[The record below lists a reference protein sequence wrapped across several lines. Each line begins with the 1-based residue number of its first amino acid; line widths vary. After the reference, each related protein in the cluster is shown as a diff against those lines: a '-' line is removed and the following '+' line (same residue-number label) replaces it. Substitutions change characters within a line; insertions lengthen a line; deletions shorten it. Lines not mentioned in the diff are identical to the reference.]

1 LSEKLILCC
10 RLPGAGMPSRGR
22 GYLER
27 ARSIIVRAE
36 ARGGTL
42 IAWGNARLYFALDP
56 TAIEDAIALATKPGE
71 EGRPGEERFA
81 FGIAQGS
88 IESLESD
95 GSRGEL
101 AWGHALVAAGAL
113 AMAARPGQVMLA
125 DRVKAVRAGEL
136 VMRGGRFAEEAGMR
150 LRGLA
155 LDVQQPWKRDAIATI
170 SRLVEPPLVAAEADA
185 ALAVKPGTYGVLVAA
200 RGYGGTRRLESLSA
214 RFGDR
219 ALVIK
224 PVGGALEPLG
234 ALRRAVARV
243 VSRDLPSAL
252 AAHASALESLL
263 SSEPLAIDVA
273 QDLVAAYLAP
283 RASGSLPGAVL
294 VDDADLVDLETLEV
308 VAAAMRGPVPLPVV
322 LRVAPDAQPI
332 AAFAKAGPAAMVT
345 LDKLSDQAAEA
356 LASAFAGGVL
366 DDDAKTRWAKLG
378 QGSPLGILE
387 ALTHGLQSTEL
398 AFIGDRA
405 FPRRKVSGRGKP
417 RPAAHFVT
425 LRAHECAPAAR
436 TFLATIA
443 LLGGEARLDH
453 VAKIVAAAEQP
464 VQVEAMAAEL
474 GRSRWVVFPE
484 PGWVAFPSRTHLE
497 SLVQILEPPLV
508 QALRRAAVD
517 VLDSG
522 ENGFAK
528 LEAVAHAMAVGDAE
542 RARKIVST
550 ALLGLRQAKLTAA
563 VARLRTLVDLPVK
576 ETSETTDEHTMP
588 GAVSART
595 PASADAKSFKPEPV
609 PDELPP
615 ESEPTFVL
623 MKANP
628 PAPGTSLPVSDRPA
642 AVVPTH
648 STPTPTAQKA
658 AQGVPAVGPGAVPS
672 VGASGA
678 SGTVGSQASSP
689 PSSVAPASKSLAP
702 QGAPAAAK
710 VQTPNGAPAPNPK
723 PMAVP
728 AAVASPPPPV
738 QHASVAPQDEG
749 APDSEPPTIADAA
762 PVLTNLSQLQ
772 RTLGPNTPSAS
783 SQIPPTPALPQA
795 PPPAA
800 PKTLADRMKDAI
812 MSSNHDELERLLA
825 SGESGNGDG
834 FAERVRALSRLK
846 RGEIGDALRVL
857 RRVRHSPDAG
867 PSARCQTALALGI
880 AYAASSRFE
889 ESLLEGLTA
898 LARAREAGD
907 PRGVHASLAFL
918 ARLYHA
924 MSRTE
929 EATQL
934 REAAAEITIAT

>member
-1 LSEKLILCC
+1 MSEKLILCC

-42 IAWGNARLYFALDP
+42 VAWGNARLYFALEP
-56 TAIEDAIALATKPGE
+56 TAIEDAVALATKPGE

-81 FGIAQGS
+81 FGIAQGP

-113 AMAARPGQVMLA
+113 AMAARPGQVLLA
-125 DRVKAVRAGEL
+125 DRVKAVRAGDL
-136 VMRGGRFAEEAGMR
+136 VIRGGRFAEEAGMR

-155 LDVQQPWKRDAIATI
+155 LDVQQPWKRDAVATI
-170 SRLVEPPLVAAEADA
+170 SRLVEPPLVAADGDA

-200 RGYGGTRRLESLSA
+200 RGFGGTRRLESLAA

-263 SSEPLAIDVA
+263 SSEPLALDVA
-273 QDLVAAYLAP
+273 QDLVAAFLAP
-283 RASGSLPGAVL
+283 RAAGSMPGAVL
-294 VDDADLVDLETLEV
+294 VDDADRVDPETLEV

-322 LRVAPDAQPI
+322 LRVAPDSQPI

-345 LDKLSDQAAEA
+345 VDKLSDEAAEA
-356 LASAFAGGVL
+356 LASAFAGGAL

-417 RPAAHFVT
+417 RPAGHFVT

-443 LLGGEARLDH
+443 LLGGEARLEH

-484 PGWVAFPSRTHLE
+484 PGWVAFPSRTHVE
-497 SLVQILEPPLV
+497 SLVGILEPPLV

-517 VLDSG
+517 VLDLG
-522 ENGFAK
+522 ENGFGK

-542 RARKIVST
+542 RARKIVSS
-550 ALLGLRQAKLTAA
+550 AMLGLRQAKLTAA
-563 VARLRTLVDLPVK
+563 ASRLRTLVDLPVK
-576 ETSETTDEHTMP
+576 ETAETTDEHTMP

-595 PASADAKSFKPEPV
+595 PVSTASKAASPAPVAPEPQ
-609 PDELPP
+609 PAADELPP

-628 PAPGTSLPVSDRPA
+628 PAPGTNLPVSDRPA
-642 AVVPTH
+642 AVKVH
-648 STPTPTAQKA
+648 STPTPTAQKPAPVA
-658 AQGVPAVGPGAVPS
+658 AAAPAS
-672 VGASGA
+672 N
-678 SGTVGSQASSP
+678 SSP
-689 PSSVAPASKSLAP
+689 PVSSVSPASKSLAP
-702 QGAPAAAK
+702 QPAPAAAK
-710 VQTPNGAPAPNPK
+710 VPTPNGASAVKPAGVAAPAAAAPAP
-723 PMAVP
+723 VP
-728 AAVASPPPPV
+728 VAAAK
-738 QHASVAPQDEG
+738 AAPHVPTDEG

-772 RTLGPNTPSAS
+772 RTLSSSNTPAAS
-783 SQIPPTPALPQA
+783 SQIPPTPAVPQA
-795 PPPAA
+795 PAPSA
-800 PKTLADRMKDAI
+800 PKTLAERMKEAI
-812 MSSNHDELERLLA
+812 MSSNHDELERLLS

-907 PRGVHASLAFL
+907 PRGIHASLAFL
-918 ARLYHA
+918 ARLYQA